1 MFTIKRIVLGG
12 FFLLFLT
19 AAVQASNYGS
29 VYSLRGFGL
38 SEMAP
43 GPEAAGMGG
52 VSLSILDL
60 RYLNADNPAQFG
72 GILDVRTTASF
83 ISQRLG
89 VSSKSAK
96 FNTYYANFHSMA
108 MGLPVKRGI
117 GVQFGILPGTYS
129 NVHLEE
135 TKLLAGYPYTKAV
148 DRSGGLNTFY
158 IGVGAKIFPR
168 FYAGIRTDFVFGKI
182 LEKWTID
189 FESQTFVD
197 GRDEFSYKTWGLNA
211 TLGLLVKPVKWLS
224 LGAVYTP
231 SRTMRLRDSQDYYV
245 PQITK
250 SESKNWTFPQKFGV
264 GASATYK
271 RWLVGFDYRSQDWSK
286 LAIEK
291 VNFSGLTDER
301 RISVGIEHGGVLNP
315 FAPILRQLSLRAG
328 FYRHRLNVLG
338 FRGEPIDENV
348 VTFGI
353 GIPFGQGRGSID
365 MGLEAGT
372 RGNLTNNVYKESI
385 LRFNFSVSG
394 GERWFMRHK
403 K

>member
-1 MFTIKRIVLGG
+1 MFL
-12 FFLLFLT
+12 
-19 AAVQASNYGS
+19 ASAVQASNYGS

-38 SEMAP
+38 SQMAP
-43 GPEAAGMGG
+43 GPEASGMGG

-83 ISQRLG
+83 ISQKLG
-89 VSSKSAK
+89 VSSKSLK

-129 NVHLEE
+129 NIRLEE
-135 TKLLAGYPYTKAV
+135 TKSLDGYAYTKAV
-148 DRSGGLNTFY
+148 NRSGGLNTFY
-158 IGVGAKIFPR
+158 IGIGAKILPR
-168 FYAGIRTDFVFGKI
+168 LYAGIRSDFVFGKI
-182 LEKWTID
+182 LEKWTLD

-197 GRDEFSYKTWGLNA
+197 GRDEFSYKAWGLNA
-211 TLGLLVKPVKWLS
+211 TLGLLAKPLKWLS
-224 LGAVYTP
+224 VAAVYTP
-231 SRTMRLRDSQDYYV
+231 SRTMRLRDVQDYFAA
-245 PQITK
+245 QITK

-264 GASATYK
+264 GISATYK
-271 RWLVGFDYRSQDWSK
+271 RWLVGLDYRSQDWSK
-286 LAIEK
+286 LAIEN
-291 VNFSGLTDER
+291 VPFSGLTNEHR
-301 RISVGIEHGGVLNP
+301 LSVGIERSGLLNP
-315 FAPILRQLSLRAG
+315 FAPILKQISLRAG

-348 VTFGI
+348 ATFGV
-353 GIPFGQGRGSID
+353 GVPYGQGRGSID
-365 MGLEAGT
+365 MGLEVGT
-372 RGNLTNNVYKESI
+372 RGNLTDNVYKESI
-385 LRFNFSVSG
+385 LRFIVSVSG